1 MDDPDFNQ
9 LLDRVMAIEFA
20 LSELVVELERS
31 GRLDEGSLDLRLAR
45 VSSEILEGSAPHQ
58 GDPRRD
64 LSGISEDL
72 ESLID
77 DLVRARR
84 R

>member
-1 MDDPDFNQ
+1 MDDVDFNQ

-20 LSELVVELERS
+20 LSELVVELERA
-31 GRLDEGSLDLRLAR
+31 GRIQVGSVDLRWAK
-45 VSSEILEGSAPHQ
+45 VASEILEGSAPHQ
-58 GDPRRD
+58 GDPDRD
-64 LSGISEDL
+64 LSGIAEDL

-77 DLVRARR
+77 DLGHARR